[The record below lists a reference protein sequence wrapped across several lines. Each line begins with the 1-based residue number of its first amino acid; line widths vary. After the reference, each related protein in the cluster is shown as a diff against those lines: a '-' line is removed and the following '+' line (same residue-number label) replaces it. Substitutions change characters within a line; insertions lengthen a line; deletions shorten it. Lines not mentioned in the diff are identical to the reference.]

1 MKGNICTSILG
12 AGQPMH
18 SYEHQGSLI
27 GMGRPR
33 LPLLDPSHPV
43 MRPSQDVISM
53 NSWCQGSDE

>member
-1 MKGNICTSILG
+1 
-12 AGQPMH
+12 MH

-27 GMGRPR
+27 GMGRPW